1 MRLRHLQTCPLPLT
15 GVLYICAHV
24 VLDWVSFVHP
34 FGAFGITPWN
44 PSTGLSF
51 ALVLL
56 LGRRTLPFL
65 FAALIVS
72 NLLVRSAPV
81 PISLAGTEALIVGV
95 GYAAALLILLHPA
108 LRFDASLRSIR
119 DLTLLMAVAVTSSAI
134 VSTAYVAVLT
144 AKGLLPPQDFVTAA
158 LRYWVGDMIGIA
170 VVTPFGL
177 LAMTRRRLLA
187 GGWETTL
194 QFASIVLTLWVVVAF
209 AEHNQLQLFYLLF
222 LPITWIAVRS
232 GLEGVSAALVFI
244 QLGSFLAVQLLQG
257 RSIDVAD
264 FQARMLVLAIT
275 GLVAGALVTE
285 RRRSETRLRL
295 NQDALAHVSR
305 LGSMGEL
312 ATSIAHEINQPL
324 SAAGTY
330 TELLAEALQTEPLR
344 DPSLVDAARKA
355 AAQISRASDV
365 VRRLRTLVR
374 LGRSDM
380 ARTRIDLIVRE
391 AVELIRPDAEQQN
404 VLLKVDVAS
413 NLPVVMADKLQ
424 IEQVLLN
431 LMRNSI
437 EAIAAARSSRGQIT
451 IRAAIEQPGFVEIT
465 VNDTGPGFPAALAT
479 DELPPTPAIKK
490 DGLGVGLSLC
500 RTIAKAHGGELHI
513 WNRYPGAT
521 VGILLP
527 ISEMSQHG

>member
-1 MRLRHLQTCPLPLT
+1 
-15 GVLYICAHV
+15 
-24 VLDWVSFVHP
+24 
-34 FGAFGITPWN
+34 
-44 PSTGLSF
+44 
-51 ALVLL
+51 
-56 LGRRTLPFL
+56 
-65 FAALIVS
+65 
-72 NLLVRSAPV
+72 
-81 PISLAGTEALIVGV
+81 
-95 GYAAALLILLHPA
+95 
-108 LRFDASLRSIR
+108 
-119 DLTLLMAVAVTSSAI
+119 
-134 VSTAYVAVLT
+134 
-144 AKGLLPPQDFVTAA
+144 
-158 LRYWVGDMIGIA
+158 
-170 VVTPFGL
+170 
-177 LAMTRRRLLA
+177 
-187 GGWETTL
+187 
-194 QFASIVLTLWVVVAF
+194 
-209 AEHNQLQLFYLLF
+209 
-222 LPITWIAVRS
+222 
-232 GLEGVSAALVFI
+232 
-244 QLGSFLAVQLLQG
+244 LAVQLLQG

-330 TELLAEALQTEPLR
+330 TELLAESLQTEPLR

-380 ARTRIDLIVRE
+380 ARTHIDLIVRE
-391 AVELIRPDAEQQN
+391 AVEFIRPDAEQQN

-437 EAIAAARSSRGQIT
+437 EAIAAARSGRGQIT

-479 DELPPTPAIKK
+479 DELPPAPTIKK

-513 WNRYPGAT
+513 WNTYPGAT